1 LKQATVDAL
10 DNALAERDKL
20 AVARAGL
27 AERELIWKQ
36 RVNTLRTALS
46 GELVALGVDRDEP

>member
-1 LKQATVDAL
+1 
-10 DNALAERDKL
+10 
-20 AVARAGL
+20 L